1 MAIGFV
7 QNIRFGFTPEEH
19 YGSGIGSEATI
30 YQLMIEPSEPELGIL
45 FEETKHATGEFL
57 KGVSIT
63 EKREGL
69 HEPKFSINY
78 SLPLKGWRPILRAH
92 MGLETI
98 EGTSATYRFMGAGQ
112 LPSLACVFIDDQR
125 AVVFIGCV
133 SQSLK
138 ISYRA
143 GDYLK
148 CTNAF
153 ECSDFQF
160 PSATPELTHITP
172 SPAVASAPYH
182 DWYDVITLSVSSPII
197 TNSDIAECDIEFTNA
212 LETGVFESRTFGS
225 RGRQHLLCSSGDVKV
240 TISQISQNSLF
251 ERAYRAQEL
260 VDFTMV
266 IQRAVEGASYR
277 KTIMIPDMRI
287 IGCTTST
294 DNVQKHTMTL
304 EATDHTN
311 ITIED
316 EMVE

>member
-7 QNIRFGFTPEEH
+7 QNIRFGLTTESS
-19 YGSGIGSEATI
+19 YGSGIGEGSTI
-30 YQLMIEPSEPELGIL
+30 YQLMIEPSEPDLGIL
-45 FEETKHATGEFL
+45 FEETKHATGEFF
-57 KGVSIT
+57 KGKSVT

-78 SLPLKGWRPILRAH
+78 AIPLKGWRPILLAH
-92 MGLETI
+92 MGSETI
-98 EGTSATYRFMGAGQ
+98 EGTTATYHFIGAGQ

-125 AVVFIGCV
+125 AVVLTGCV

-138 ISYRA
+138 ILYRA

-148 CTNAF
+148 CSNSF

-160 PSATPELTHITP
+160 PSTPPVLTHITP
-172 SPAVASAPYH
+172 APAVASAPYH
-182 DWYDVITLSVSSPII
+182 DWYDVTVLSVSSPII
-197 TNSDIAECDIEFTNA
+197 TSSNISECDIEFTNA
-212 LETGVFESRTFGS
+212 LETGVFESRRFGS
-225 RGRQHLLCSSGDVKV
+225 RGRQHLLCSSGEAKV
-240 TISQISQNSLF
+240 TVSQISQDNLF

-260 VDFTMV
+260 VDFVMV
-266 IQRAVEGASYR
+266 IQRAVSGVNYQ
-277 KTIMIPDMRI
+277 KTITIPDMRI

-304 EATDHTN
+304 EATEHTN